1 MPLRL
6 KPFLAAFVA
15 AMVVGAAGLYM
26 EHIDLQ
32 RAIERQADEAATEI
46 ETMTSRISRDLT
58 QNVGVLQGVSALMDA
73 GTEASQEAFSSFV
86 APHLR
91 ENPSIR
97 RIFVVRDGSVTR
109 IAPFTTVRG
118 VSERIEARVK
128 AGDPQIERA
137 RARNVPAMLGP
148 ATFVDGRIGFFYVR
162 PLFENSDPARSLRG
176 FVGLSFEV
184 DEAVLCPLG
193 QCAPRPKYELALR
206 AFVDQQPIDWRH
218 GDQALFDGT
227 GRRITASIRIPGV
240 RFEVAGVPRAGWLT
254 QAPERWL
261 IRGLTLA
268 LALAVSL
275 SAFLVFGGPR
285 RRSGVSRSL
294 ATTAAIFVLVL
305 GAGIAAVIDRW
316 QSAGSL
322 EAARDAAQ
330 AELGLLASRSTRDVT
345 QQLAAV
351 TNLAAFVTARP
362 NMTDAEF
369 RDFAQRLRRESPEL
383 LSIRL
388 ARGGKISH
396 AEPADSIDP
405 SLIGTDLT
413 RGASEAAQNAAA
425 IDSGIPVLAGPQRL
439 PDGSEAFVYRK
450 PVYLGDG
457 SPARDRFWG
466 FATVLI
472 DRKVVLCKLGLC
484 EQPQRFVT
492 AVRLAANGEPRPAF
506 AGDDAMFAAGSD
518 AVQVSIRVPGAR
530 IDIAARPVDG
540 WVTASSSRW
549 ILWAI
554 ALPAAFAAAGGL
566 LMLFVNM
573 RGPQLKIWIGVLLGL
588 SGALLALFSGELTE
602 AVAALG
608 FGLERF
614 VWPAKLTFLALAIA
628 FTINAVL
635 AAYVWETP
643 EGGDDQMMRAP
654 AILRSFVAVAIYG
667 MALLWAAA
675 FAFGLSLQGVG
686 LTSGVVGIVI
696 GIAVQRIILDF
707 FSGVMIGIE
716 RPFAIGDWI
725 EISNGSVRGM
735 VTEMTWRTTTLRTAV
750 PDYIT
755 VPNSVLAQAIV
766 CNRSRPHRWTEASI
780 SVLVDMSVPFERVES
795 VMLKVVE
802 IAQRSVPNLRLEPR
816 PSVAIG
822 ELKDAQVLYK
832 LTFYVEFGDR
842 SEATARNAIYK
853 LLQRAFPIAGIEVG
867 WSRSETRSVDPSDA
881 SEAPGESAEAAEA
894 PAAA

>member
-1 MPLRL
+1 MLGNRRNVTLRL
-6 KPFLAAFVA
+6 KPILAALVA
-15 AMVVGAAGLYM
+15 ALLVCAAGLYM
-26 EHIDLQ
+26 ERIDLQ
-32 RAIERQADEAATEI
+32 RAIERQADEAAAEI

-58 QNVGVLQGVSALMDA
+58 QNVGVLQGVSALMDSGA
-73 GTEASQEAFSSFV
+73 EASQEAFGSFV

-97 RIFVVRDGSVTR
+97 RIFVVRDGRVTR
-109 IAPFTTVRG
+109 VAPFTTVRG
-118 VSERIEARVK
+118 VSERIEARII
-128 AGDPQIERA
+128 ASDPQIERA
-137 RARNVPAMLGP
+137 RTRNVPAMVGP
-148 ATFVDGRIGFFYVR
+148 ATFVDGRVGFFYAK
-162 PLFENSDPARSLRG
+162 PLFENSDPARAFRG
-176 FVGLSFEV
+176 FTGLSFEI

-193 QCAPRPKYELALR
+193 QCAPRPKYQLALR

-227 GRRITASIRIPGV
+227 GRKLTASIRIPGV
-240 RFEVAGVPRAGWLT
+240 RFEVAGVPSGGWLT
-254 QAPERWL
+254 AAPERWL

-275 SAFLVFGGPR
+275 SSFLVFGGQR
-285 RRSGVSRSL
+285 RRGGVSRSL
-294 ATTAAIFVLVL
+294 A
-305 GAGIAAVIDRW
+305 GIAAVVDRW
-316 QSAGSL
+316 QNAGSL

-351 TNLAAFVTARP
+351 TNLAAFVTAKP

-369 RDFAQRLRRESPEL
+369 REFAQRLRRESPEL

-405 SLIGTDLT
+405 SLLGTDLT
-413 RGASEAAQNAAA
+413 RGPAEAALNAAS
-425 IDSGIPVLAGPQRL
+425 IESGIPVLAGPQRL
-439 PDGSEAFVYRK
+439 PDGSEAFVYRR
-450 PVYLGDG
+450 PVFLGDG
-457 SPARDRFWG
+457 SPSRERFWG
-466 FATVLI
+466 FVTVLI

-484 EQPQRFVT
+484 EQPQRFST
-492 AVRLAANGEPRPAF
+492 AVRLAVNGEPRPAF
-506 AGDDAMFAAGSD
+506 SGDDAMFAADTD
-518 AVQVSIRVPGAR
+518 AVQASIRVPGAR

-540 WVTASSSRW
+540 WVTISSSRW

-573 RGPQLKIWIGVLLGL
+573 RGPQLKIWIGVLMGLG
-588 SGALLALFSGELTE
+588 GALLALFSGELTQ
-602 AVAALG
+602 AVGALG

-614 VWPAKLTFLALAIA
+614 VWPAKMTFLALAIA

-643 EGGDDQMMRAP
+643 DGADDQMMRAP
-654 AILRSFVAVAIYG
+654 AILRSFVAIAIYG
-667 MALLWAAA
+667 LALLWAAA
-675 FAFGLSLQGVG
+675 S
-686 LTSGVVGIVI
+686 SGVVGIVI

-735 VTEMTWRTTTLRTAV
+735 VTEMTWRTTTLRTSV

-755 VPNSVLAQAIV
+755 VPNSVLAQAII
-766 CNRSRPHRWTEASI
+766 CNRSRPNRWTESSV
-780 SVLVDMSVPFERVES
+780 SVLIDMAVPFERVET

-802 IAQRSVPNLRLEPR
+802 FARADVPNLLLEPK
-816 PSVAIG
+816 PSVVIAD
-822 ELKDAQVLYK
+822 LKDGQANYK
-832 LTFYVEFGDR
+832 LSFFVELGER
-842 SEATARNAIYK
+842 SDGKARGTIQR
-853 LLQRAFPIAGIEVG
+853 LLQRAFPIAGIEVA
-867 WSRSETRSVDPSDA
+867 WNRSETRIADKDHSVR
-881 SEAPGESAEAAEA
+881 EHLAEQDDF
-894 PAAA
+894 PAAAE